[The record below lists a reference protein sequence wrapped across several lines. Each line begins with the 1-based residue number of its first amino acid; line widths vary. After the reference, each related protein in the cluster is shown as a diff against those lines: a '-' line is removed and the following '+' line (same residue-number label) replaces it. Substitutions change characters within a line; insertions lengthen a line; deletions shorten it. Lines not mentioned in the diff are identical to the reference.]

1 MDMVIRFSNIN
12 ILGNWDDIVKEIRIC
27 EEFMFNYFLKSRDRT
42 EIQKRIDYLVKLIEK
57 EVIIL

>member
-1 MDMVIRFSNIN
+1 MVIRFSNIN